1 MKSNSLRIQICG
13 LLLAVAGLLVP
24 LSVSAQV
31 GSDGAIL
38 GVVTDPSGALVAG
51 AQVTVTNLNTGL
63 KKTAITSSGGN
74 FEIQA
79 LPIGSYSVSV
89 GFTGFKTWTIERT
102 ELTVGQRKRV
112 SPVLEVGEISETVS
126 VESQAELVQTEKGSI
141 ETIVEEKVIREL
153 PLNGRNPI
161 LLVGLV
167 PGMRVTGI
175 KTGLWNSNSVQGLG
189 QRTDQAEFQ
198 MDGVSSLEHADK
210 SGIGFPSVETIAEF
224 NVETSNFTAE
234 HGGQPLQ
241 VLMATKSGSNAF
253 HGSLWE
259 FIRNDKLDARNT
271 FATSKPKLRRNQF
284 GATGGG
290 PVIKDKT
297 FFFGSFEGTR
307 IRQERVYNSFT
318 VAPAMLTG
326 DFSSLLPG
334 KRIIDPT
341 TGQPFPNNIIP
352 DDRISSASKFF
363 FPYILQPNS
372 SGQRFRA
379 VASAPDDLDVYSGR
393 VDHHLTNNQKL
404 FFRLVVNDN
413 TLVTPNYR
421 PDIAET
427 RTVLQHNLALNY
439 DWTLSPTTLL
449 TLGGGYLRSMSR
461 FNSPV
466 VGQENLTNSA
476 GIQGFQTEGRAAAI
490 GLPSVSFAGYQG
502 FAAPWGNPGRLA
514 LWSENYKANLS
525 LIRGPHSLSFG
536 YQYQDGQS
544 STSHASCC
552 SRGVFGFNGQ
562 YTGDGFADYLLGL
575 IQSSSRNFP
584 LNTIGVADSPYSG
597 LYVQDFWKVNS
608 SLTFNLGL
616 RYDYWHEKA
625 FVRGT
630 GSTFLPELG
639 KSVAGENAKTGR
651 VDLTSQAVSPFL
663 AKATEGLWI
672 SASEAGLPPGLF
684 VARGTLSPRL
694 GVAWRPFGNNDWV
707 VRGGYGLFPSIYRD
721 NITGSSIIGP
731 PYWTFETQGWG
742 RSQLQRWE
750 QAWPQDPNSFIAPSV
765 TAARP
770 DFPNMKSHQWN
781 VSIQKSVP
789 ALKSALTLSYVGNR
803 GIDLLTEYEFN
814 TASVGPHTNLQADR
828 PWPAFGDV
836 SLYDA
841 IGESWYQSLQVK
853 WERRFTEGLSY
864 QLSYSFSKNIDI
876 GGGSIWDIP
885 TPFAP
890 EGYNR
895 GRSVLDHT
903 HILTVNEVWELPFG
917 KGRQY
922 LSNMHPVA
930 NGILGGWQFST
941 IYSFI
946 SGDALTF
953 GVPGATLGN
962 GFGTRP
968 HLNGNLDVSNPSAE
982 RWFNVDALVAPP
994 LYTFGGAGK
1003 GIFDGPGIHAFD
1015 TNLSK
1020 NFYFGEAR
1028 YLQFRWEMFNAPNH
1042 VNLSNPNTNIGQ
1054 GTTGRILSARDA
1066 RQMQFGL
1073 KFIF

>member
-1 MKSNSLRIQICG
+1 MKNVCFRTMRAMVLG
-13 LLLAVAGLLVP
+13 ALVALLAAS
-24 LSVSAQV
+24 SVSAQV

-38 GVVTDPSGALVAG
+38 GVVTDQSGAVVAG
-51 AQVTVTNLNTGL
+51 AQVTVTHLNTGF
-63 KKTAITSSGGN
+63 KKSVTAGSGGN
-74 FEIQA
+74 FEIPA
-79 LPIGSYSVSV
+79 LPIGAYSVSV
-89 GFTGFKTWTIERT
+89 TFTGFKTWSLARVEV
-102 ELTVGQRKRV
+102 TVGERKRV
-112 SPVLEVGEISETVS
+112 SPVLEVGEVTDTVS
-126 VESQAELVQTEKGSI
+126 VEAQAELVQTEKGSV

-175 KTGLWNSNSVQGLG
+175 KTGLWNSNTVQGLG
-189 QRTDQAEFQ
+189 QRTDQSEFQ
-198 MDGVSSLEHADK
+198 LDGLSSLEHADK

-241 VLMATKSGSNAF
+241 VLMATKSGTNSF
-253 HGSLWE
+253 HGSAWE
-259 FIRNDKLDARNT
+259 FLRNDKLDARNT
-271 FATSKPKLRRNQF
+271 FAQSKPKLRRNQF

-297 FFFGSFEGTR
+297 FFFGSYEGTR
-307 IRQERVYNSFT
+307 IRREQVYNSFT
-318 VAPAMLTG
+318 VAPAMLQG
-326 DFSSLLPG
+326 DFSSLGRP
-334 KRIIDPT
+334 ITDPA
-341 TGQPFPNNIIP
+341 TGQPFANNLIP
-352 DDRISSASKFF
+352 ADRISTASKFF
-363 FPYILQPNS
+363 FPYVLQPNS
-372 SGQRFRA
+372 PGQRFRA
-379 VASAPDDLDVYSGR
+379 IAPAPDDLDVYSGR
-393 VDHHLTNNQKL
+393 VDHLLTNNQKL

-413 TLVTPNYR
+413 TVVTPNYR
-421 PDIAET
+421 PDIAEQ
-427 RTVLQHNLALNY
+427 RTVLQHNVVLNY
-439 DWTLSPTTLL
+439 DWTISPTTLL
-449 TLGGGYLRSMSR
+449 TLGGGYLRSMSK

-466 VGQENLTNSA
+466 VGQENLTANA
-476 GIQGFQTEGRAAAI
+476 GIQGFQTQGRERAI
-490 GLPSVSFAGYQG
+490 GLPTVSFAGYQG
-502 FAAPWGNPGRLA
+502 FSAPWGNPGRLA

-552 SRGVFGFNGQ
+552 SRGVFTFNGQ

-575 IQSSSRNFP
+575 VQSSSRNFP

-597 LYVQDFWKVNS
+597 LYVQDFWKVS
-608 SLTFNLGL
+608 PSLTFNLGL

-630 GSTFLPELG
+630 GSTFLPERG
-639 KSVAGENAKTGR
+639 KAVAGENAKTR
-651 VDLTSQAVSPFL
+651 QVDLTSQAVSPFL
-663 AKATEGLWI
+663 AAATTGLWI
-672 SASEAGLPPGLF
+672 SATEAGLPPGLF

-694 GVAWRPFGNNDWV
+694 GVAWRPFGSNDLV

-742 RSQLQRWE
+742 RAQLQRWE
-750 QAWPQDPNSFIAPSV
+750 TAWPQDPRSFIAPSV

-781 VSIQKSVP
+781 VSVQKAVP
-789 ALKSALTLSYVGNR
+789 SLKSALTVSYVGNR
-803 GIDLLTEYEFN
+803 GTDLLTEYEFN
-814 TASVGPHTNLQADR
+814 TAAVGPHTNLQADR

-841 IGESWYQSLQVK
+841 IGDSWYSALQVK
-853 WERRFTEGLSY
+853 WERRFTDGISY

-895 GRSVLDHT
+895 GRSILDHT
-903 HILTVNEVWELPFG
+903 HILTANQVWELPFG
-917 KGRQY
+917 KGRKY
-922 LSNMHPVA
+922 LNDVHPVA
-930 NGILGGWQFST
+930 NGILGGWQFAS

-968 HLNGNLDVSNPSAE
+968 NLNGSLDVPNPNAD
-982 RWFNVDALVAPP
+982 RWFNTAALVAPP
-994 LYTFGGAGK
+994 LYTFGSLGK
-1003 GIFDGPGIHAFD
+1003 GVFDGPGIHSWD

-1020 NFYFGEAR
+1020 NFYFGETKF
-1028 YLQFRWEMFNAPNH
+1028 LQFRWEMFNAFNH
-1042 VNLSNPNTNIGQ
+1042 VNLNNPNTTINQ
-1054 GTTGRILSARDA
+1054 GTTGRILSAKDA

-1073 KFIF
+1073 KFVF